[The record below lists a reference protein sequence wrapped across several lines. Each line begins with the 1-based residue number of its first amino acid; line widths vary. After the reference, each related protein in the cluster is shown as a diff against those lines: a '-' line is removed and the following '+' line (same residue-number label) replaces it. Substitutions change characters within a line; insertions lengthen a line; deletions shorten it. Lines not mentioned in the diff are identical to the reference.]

1 MVGFKEKNLV
11 AGMLVRTLF
20 GYSVFNF
27 VLLSIT
33 LQEVFSITEVGV
45 GALMTSYWVPAVILQ
60 FLVGRYADKI
70 GFKKLVVAG
79 TLIIALGSF
88 IISQAAL
95 FEIVLL
101 GRFIT
106 GIGAIMFWTPGIVI
120 VSNVYPK
127 EKISFATSLIVLC
140 YGVGTLFAMFFVPAQ
155 EIILGW
161 RGIFFITFIYGLI
174 VAVAV
179 QILTTDQVT
188 AVSKPSNT
196 LKIFKNRELF
206 KIAVAQSVSIAAW
219 TVFLTFFARTLIF
232 EKNVIPAVA
241 NLTVSVASISGI
253 VFAMLGGYF
262 SDKKYRRGLWIAVPL
277 TFLSLILFLIPV
289 SAGVSVSID
298 LFLSCCIGALV
309 WIPQGPIWSLPKII
323 EPEYPNTAMTM
334 LVVMTGVTVT
344 LFPVFFGALVD
355 FTGSFFYS
363 YIFTALTV
371 FLASLVSY
379 RIRN

>member
-206 KIAVAQSVSIAAW
+206 KIAVAQSISIAAW

-241 NLTVSVASISGI
+241 N
-253 VFAMLGGYF
+253 
-262 SDKKYRRGLWIAVPL
+262 
-277 TFLSLILFLIPV
+277 
-289 SAGVSVSID
+289 
-298 LFLSCCIGALV
+298 
-309 WIPQGPIWSLPKII
+309 
-323 EPEYPNTAMTM
+323 
-334 LVVMTGVTVT
+334 
-344 LFPVFFGALVD
+344 
-355 FTGSFFYS
+355 
-363 YIFTALTV
+363 
-371 FLASLVSY
+371 
-379 RIRN
+379 